1 MLISPIELVAIV
13 FLPTFCE
20 LNAPLLLLAGIE
32 IPAITLPSIHSSAMA
47 MAIDN
52 RQQSQLNALA
62 YEPLRY
68 PMQQPQFTNPWVSS
82 TSGPQLYASSLAPS
96 SALEASSQPTQRPT
110 SISLPYSA
118 LSTPAPSL
126 PAGSSLA
133 GGSLLDP
140 PSAIA
145 MSQDLLNGSR
155 TYGTHFS
162 AAGSS
167 SYAPPTTAGYSI
179 SYADGRAQYGFQQDS
194 TRRSSQPSVPS
205 AIYLDPL
212 IDAQRPRQSSLVD
225 LHRINSQPRS
235 SFSEAMDASRSM
247 LALQNAND
255 ITPRNIYGNQG
266 SNRSSSDSYGFPPT
280 HSPHSSIS
288 SASYNPSYTGYGSVA
303 DSSATDYSSASESVD
318 MNQRTLPRPSGLVG
332 NNNIPPA
339 PQSMMGQFSSKVSS
353 SSQKKHKCKICDKRF
368 TRPSSLQTHMYSHTG
383 EKRKLHDICF
393 YFLYKAQT
401 NKITSIRLRS

>member
-1 MLISPIELVAIV
+1 
-13 FLPTFCE
+13 
-20 LNAPLLLLAGIE
+20 
-32 IPAITLPSIHSSAMA
+32 MA

-68 PMQQPQFTNPWVSS
+68 PMQPQFTNPWVSNV
-82 TSGPQLYASSLAPS
+82 SGPQLYASSLAPS
-96 SALEASSQPTQRPT
+96 STLEAPSQPTQRPT

-118 LSTPAPSL
+118 LSPPAPSL
-126 PAGSSLA
+126 PAGSSLP
-133 GGSLLDP
+133 GSLLMDP
-140 PSAIA
+140 SSAID

-155 TYGTHFS
+155 TYGTQFS

-167 SYAPPTTAGYSI
+167 SYVPTSI
-179 SYADGRAQYGFQQDS
+179 GYADGRAQYGFQQDS

-212 IDAQRPRQSSLVD
+212 IDAQRPRQSSLID
-225 LHRINSQPRS
+225 LHRMNSQPRS

-247 LALQNAND
+247 MALQNAND
-255 ITPRNIYGNQG
+255 ITPRNIYGNQR
-266 SNRSSSDSYGFPPT
+266 SRASSSDSYGFPTT
-280 HSPHSSIS
+280 HSAHSSIS
-288 SASYNPSYTGYGSVA
+288 SASYNPSYNGYGSVA

-318 MNQRTLPRPSGLVG
+318 MNQRTLPRPSGLVS
-332 NNNIPPA
+332 NNIPPA
-339 PQSMMGQFSSKVSS
+339 PQSMMSQFSSKVSS

-383 EKRKLHDICF
+383 EKRKSRDTI
-393 YFLYKAQT
+393 FLMEKE
-401 NKITSIRLRS
+401 K